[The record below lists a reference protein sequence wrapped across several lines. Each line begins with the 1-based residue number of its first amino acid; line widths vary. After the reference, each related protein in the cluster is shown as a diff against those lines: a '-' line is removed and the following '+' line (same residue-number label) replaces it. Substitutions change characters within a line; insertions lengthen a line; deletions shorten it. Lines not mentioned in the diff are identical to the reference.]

1 MNTRRV
7 IGENTQIK
15 KKQSSFLSLRLAIWL
30 MVAEL
35 ILGIGGYIQL
45 EGYTLREAF
54 YMTIITI
61 STVGFSEIRPLS
73 PSGQMLTSVLI
84 LVNIGIF
91 AYLLSV
97 FSYYVIQGEIFKKM
111 NYELIQ
117 KKISKL
123 KNHVIICGYGKYGKE
138 IALHLQQHSIPFV
151 IIDQDV
157 AIIEK
162 MRLDRENLLYI
173 HADATMDDTLQNAGI
188 DRAEAIISALP
199 DDSENVFIVITAKN
213 MNPNINII
221 SRASQIKSQKTLL
234 LAGAT
239 HVIMPE
245 QIGGYYMA
253 TLVSKPGA
261 VEFFSFITRDK
272 ESDISFEELKYED
285 MPAGCRDISLRDM
298 NIRKRT
304 GGANVIGFINP
315 NNSYVVNPSPDTI
328 LEPGS
333 SYIVLGSDSQLKA
346 LKELLE
352 DYTV

>member
-1 MNTRRV
+1 MFDGIPEFSNFRQ
-7 IGENTQIK
+7 GGK
-15 KKQSSFLSLRLAIWL
+15 K
-30 MVAEL
+30 VA
-35 ILGIGGYIQL
+35 G
-45 EGYTLREAF
+45 
-54 YMTIITI
+54 
-61 STVGFSEIRPLS
+61 ST
-73 PSGQMLTSVLI
+73 
-84 LVNIGIF
+84 
-91 AYLLSV
+91 
-97 FSYYVIQGEIFKKM
+97 
-111 NYELIQ
+111 
-117 KKISKL
+117 
-123 KNHVIICGYGKYGKE
+123 
-138 IALHLQQHSIPFV
+138 
-151 IIDQDV
+151 
-157 AIIEK
+157 
-162 MRLDRENLLYI
+162 
-173 HADATMDDTLQNAGI
+173 
-188 DRAEAIISALP
+188 